1 MERIDGHTGLFGIFA
16 TPIKHSLSP
25 KMHNNAFAKLGLNDV
40 YLAFEVGQDQLAN
53 AVQSMRTLHMRGAN
67 ISMPNKQAI
76 VPLLD
81 KLSPAAQLTGT
92 VNTVVNDHGVLT
104 GHITDGTGFMQ
115 ALRDEGLNILGA
127 KMVLAGAGGAGTAIA
142 IQAALDGV
150 GEIAIFNRRSGAKW
164 SQACKN
170 VELINHHT
178 KCQATLH
185 ALEDQSDF
193 KQKLASADIYCDT
206 TSLGMKP
213 HENESVVND
222 PAWFH
227 KQMIVFDAV
236 YAPRETKLLK
246 VAKQAGVAHRLN
258 GIGMIIE
265 QGAEAFQLWTGKQMP
280 VDYIRHLLF
289 EDDQVA
295 KNKN

>member
-1 MERIDGHTGLFGIFA
+1 
-16 TPIKHSLSP
+16 
-25 KMHNNAFAKLGLNDV
+25 
-40 YLAFEVGQDQLAN
+40 
-53 AVQSMRTLHMRGAN
+53 
-67 ISMPNKQAI
+67 MPNKQAI

-81 KLSPAAQLTGT
+81 RLSPVAQLTGT
-92 VNTVVNDHGVLT
+92 VNTVVNDHGILT
-104 GHITDGTGFMQ
+104 GHITDGTGFMK
-115 ALRDEGLNILGA
+115 ALQDEGLNILGG

-150 GEIAIFNRRSGAKW
+150 GEIAIFNRRTGAKW
-164 SQACKN
+164 AQARKN
-170 VELINHHT
+170 VELINQHT
-178 KCQATLH
+178 KCHATLH
-185 ALEDQSDF
+185 ALEDQSEF
-193 KQKLASADIYCDT
+193 KQELASADIYCDT

-222 PAWFH
+222 PSWFH
-227 KQMIVFDAV
+227 QQMIVFDAV

-246 VAKQAGVAHRLN
+246 VARQAGVAHCLN

-289 EDDQVA
+289 EDDQVV
-295 KNKN
+295 KDKS